1 MAGVRPQQQPRFRRR
16 HLQPRLPTAMSGS
29 SPAASADR
37 GNVTHPRTAR
47 LALATGRCVHAQK
60 DPGRHGSPPVGRT
73 RHLARPQH
81 QGRARRARRLD
92 MAPCSLS
99 YCRACFQDKRRR
111 GASTMA
117 TRNRA
122 WLLNPT
128 PRPARR
134 GRTSFCTVTRM
145 PLRWVQSRPRLHCRP
160 SPAVH
165 TWSQPLALVEVMK
178 QTGLVLVR
186 AADPRLEPGL
196 ELVCTLLAIAE
207 APWQAAS
214 LVCKS

>member
-1 MAGVRPQQQPRFRRR
+1 
-16 HLQPRLPTAMSGS
+16 
-29 SPAASADR
+29 
-37 GNVTHPRTAR
+37 
-47 LALATGRCVHAQK
+47 
-60 DPGRHGSPPVGRT
+60 
-73 RHLARPQH
+73 
-81 QGRARRARRLD
+81 

-99 YCRACFQDKRRR
+99 YCRACFQDKRHR

-117 TRNRA
+117 TRSRA
-122 WLLNPT
+122 LLLNLT

-160 SPAVH
+160 SPAAH

-178 QTGLVLVR
+178 EPGLVLVR
-186 AADPRLEPGL
+186 AAGPGLGLELEPGL